1 MKNAKRVLSVFLC
14 TLMLLPPLGLISN
27 AEAVYGPGTKLV
39 VLGDSIAAGE
49 GASDIAKSYAE
60 LLRSERGFDL
70 TNYAVGGHDSFQLM
84 ERLQLEEIRSAIAA
98 ADIINLSI
106 GGNDLLHSEVIA
118 ALLRT
123 VIKDFSLVEAC
134 LVPFRE
140 NFSVI
145 IADIRSLNPDALF
158 IVQNVYN
165 PMDDV
170 PIVGGL
176 YETVNVMLNDIYAEY
191 LAANEGAFVL
201 ADMHSAFAGKE
212 GLVYADRIHP
222 SDTGHAL
229 IAKILGAIIDGE
241 TLTLE
246 PAPQS
251 DPNFFETAAA
261 FVKALVNYLSFW
273 LSQMSVLELL
283 GKVFSFL

>member
-1 MKNAKRVLSVFLC
+1 MKNAKRALSVFLC
-14 TLMLLPPLGLISN
+14 MLMLLLPLGLLSS
-27 AEAVYGPGTKLV
+27 AETGYEPGSKLV

-60 LLRSERGFDL
+60 LLRSARGFSL
-70 TNYAVGGHDSFQLM
+70 ANYAVGGHDSFQLM
-84 ERLQLEEIRSAIAA
+84 ERLKDEEIRAAIAE

-140 NFSVI
+140 NFSAIV
-145 IADIRSLNPDALF
+145 ADIRGLNPDALF

-201 ADMHSAFAGKE
+201 ADMHSAFAGRA

-222 SDTGHAL
+222 SDAGHAL
-229 IAKILGAIIDGE
+229 IAELLTAIVDGAP
-241 TLTLE
+241 LTPE

-251 DPNFFETAAA
+251 DPNFFETVVSFAQ
-261 FVKALVNYLSFW
+261 ALVDYLSFW
-273 LSQMSVLELL
+273 LSQMSVLELI
-283 GKVFSFL
+283 GKIFSFL